1 MRVRKR
7 KRYQFFIVLLLLGI
21 LLILFAA
28 VLFLRLRGSVAIKP
42 SKLELPAQSI
52 TAYRQDEAA
61 WADDLLGESSYTMA
75 FSGCLVTCIASAVSM
90 ETGTAITPGSLNAI
104 FSENHVY
111 DSEGNIQWAALE
123 ALEGFTVD
131 VGQEVS
137 QPALD
142 TCLAAGHAPIVRVRM
157 HGLGSFHY
165 VLIVGAEEGDYI
177 CMDPLAD
184 RLTKL
189 SDYLGRVYAVRVVSC
204 RP

>member
-7 KRYQFFIVLLLLGI
+7 KRFQFFIVLLLLGI

-28 VLFLRLRGSVAIKP
+28 VLLLRLRGSVALKP

-75 FSGCLVTCIASAVSM
+75 SSGCLVTCIASAVSM

-111 DSEGNIQWAALE
+111 DSEGNIQ
-123 ALEGFTVD
+123 
-131 VGQEVS
+131 
-137 QPALD
+137 
-142 TCLAAGHAPIVRVRM
+142 
-157 HGLGSFHY
+157 
-165 VLIVGAEEGDYI
+165 
-177 CMDPLAD
+177 
-184 RLTKL
+184 
-189 SDYLGRVYAVRVVSC
+189 
-204 RP
+204 

>member
-7 KRYQFFIVLLLLGI
+7 KRFQFFIVLLLLGI

-28 VLFLRLRGSVAIKP
+28 VLLLRLRGSVALKP

-75 FSGCLVTCIASAVSM
+75 SSGCLVTCIASAVSM

-123 ALEGFTVD
+123 ALEGFTAD

-142 TCLAAGHAPIVRVRM
+142 ACLAAGHAPIVRVRM

-165 VLIVGAEEGDYI
+165 VLIVGAEAGDYI

-204 RP
+204 RS

>member
-1 MRVRKR
+1 MQHSCRAVRGKHASQETKTISIFHSIASFR
-7 KRYQFFIVLLLLGI
+7 DSADFVC
-21 LLILFAA
+21 
-28 VLFLRLRGSVAIKP
+28 GSVALKP

-75 FSGCLVTCIASAVSM
+75 SSGCLVTCIASAVSM

-123 ALEGFTVD
+123 ALEGFTAD

-137 QPALD
+137 Q
-142 TCLAAGHAPIVRVRM
+142 G
-157 HGLGSFHY
+157 
-165 VLIVGAEEGDYI
+165 
-177 CMDPLAD
+177 
-184 RLTKL
+184 
-189 SDYLGRVYAVRVVSC
+189 C
-204 RP
+204 R